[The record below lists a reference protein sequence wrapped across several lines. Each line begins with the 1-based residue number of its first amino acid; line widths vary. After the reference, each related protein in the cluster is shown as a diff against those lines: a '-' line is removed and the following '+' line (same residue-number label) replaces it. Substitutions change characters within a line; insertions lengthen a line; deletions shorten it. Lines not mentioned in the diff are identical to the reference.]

1 MKSANHNEALTHLA
15 MPERNLPV
23 LIPSPATKGA
33 GWFVQGGKPQDVR
46 VVPAV
51 ALRLFLDEHG
61 RQGFEKQ
68 FGVVTDE
75 ERRHL
80 LFLLGMAD
88 AIKKR
93 DGRELRGAVR
103 RYCEDIEDPEDP
115 GLRYWYESHLWE
127 DVRRSPLRELGAT
140 LNQGIR
146 EVRLVVWWAKHEKR
160 FAPGLYCKD
169 ISTALHALTLS
180 QIGQPGSLAV
190 CERCH
195 SPFIGTRAAR
205 DYCSHRCRVA
215 AGMERYRA
223 RQKRKKRG
231 KRFPKQKKGGQ
242 QRGPQKTR

>member
-1 MKSANHNEALTHLA
+1 
-15 MPERNLPV
+15 
-23 LIPSPATKGA
+23 
-33 GWFVQGGKPQDVR
+33 
-46 VVPAV
+46 VVPAD

-68 FGVVTDE
+68 FGVVADE

-93 DGRELRGAVR
+93 DTPELHGVVR
-103 RYCEDIEDPEDP
+103 RYCEDTEDPEQGWIAERHILLD
-115 GLRYWYESHLWE
+115 LYEN
-127 DVRRSPLRELGAT
+127 PLRELGRT

-160 FAPGLYCKD
+160 FAPGIYCKD

-180 QIGQPGSLAV
+180 RIGEPGSLAV

-195 SPFIGTRAAR
+195 SPFIRTRAAK

-215 AGMERYRA
+215 AGMERYRE

-231 KRFPKQKKGGQ
+231 KGVTGGT
-242 QRGPQKTR
+242 RKTR